1 VPRPT
6 VTTTRHHRRPPTIDT
21 SELTV
26 PDLYD
31 LLDVSREASSDDI
44 KRAYRR
50 KAREHHPDAGGD
62 EEDFKQITH
71 AYQVL
76 SDPEKRVRYDR
87 FGDDGTP
94 NTRGGDPFGGFGGG
108 GGFGGI
114 GDVIDAFFGSA
125 FGGGGGG
132 GPRRTQPGR
141 DVLVQ
146 LQLELE
152 DVATGVQR
160 PVEVEVAVGCD
171 ACDGAGSAS
180 GAAATRCE
188 TCGGAGQVQRVVR
201 TAFGQMATASPCPR
215 CDGGGRTVDDP
226 CTACGGEGRR
236 LERRTLTVEV
246 PPGVDDGDRLR
257 VTGAGEAGRRGAPS
271 GDLYVE
277 LRIAPHEVF
286 ERVGHDL
293 VADVTVPF
301 SQAALGG
308 TITVPTLVDDEVEI
322 TVPPGSQPGDVLSV
336 RRAGLRDR
344 SGRPRGD
351 LRLRLSV
358 EVPTDLTGEQRDL
371 VERLAELRGEHLDAS
386 GRGLFTRLRGA
397 FQR

>member
-1 VPRPT
+1 
-6 VTTTRHHRRPPTIDT
+6 
-21 SELTV
+21 V

-31 LLDVSREASSDDI
+31 LLGVSRDASSDEI

-62 EEDFKQITH
+62 EERFKQLTH

-76 SDPEKRVRYDR
+76 SDPDKRLRYDR
-87 FGDDGTP
+87 FGDDDTP
-94 NTRGGDPFGGFGGG
+94 GSRGGDPFGFSG

-125 FGGGGGG
+125 FGGGAGGG
-132 GPRRTQPGR
+132 AGRRTQPGR
-141 DVLVQ
+141 DVLVP
-146 LQLELE
+146 LELTLE
-152 DVATGVQR
+152 EVATGARR
-160 PVEVEVAVGCD
+160 PIDIEVASTCE
-171 ACDGAGSAS
+171 ACEGSGSAS
-180 GAAATRCE
+180 GAAATRCD

-215 CDGGGRTVDDP
+215 CDGVGRTVGDP
-226 CTACGGEGRR
+226 CGGCGGEGRR
-236 LERRTLTVEV
+236 VESRTLTIEV

-257 VTGAGEAGRRGAPS
+257 VSGAGEAGRRGAPS

-286 ERVGHDL
+286 ERDGHDL
-293 VADVTVPF
+293 LADVTVPF
-301 SQAALGG
+301 TQAALGG
-308 TITVPTLVDDEVEI
+308 SISVPTLVGDEVEVE
-322 TVPPGSQPGDVLSV
+322 VPPASQPGDVLVV
-336 RRAGLRDR
+336 RRAGLADR

-351 LRLRLSV
+351 LRLRLQV
-358 EVPTDLTGEQRDL
+358 EVPTDLDGEQREL
-371 VERLAELRGEHLDAS
+371 VERLAELRGEHLDSA